1 MFSLPVSLLIPDEAF
16 MRLTLPE
23 KQYLFY
29 SRKAGT
35 HQYLCLKIKL
45 LRIKKLCALDNHCGS
60 DLTDGPAC
68 PVADPLQG
76 SKHLFWNLF
85 WNLYVDTPRKVLGVK
100 SKAADILAL
109 INHCLAPKR

>member
-23 KQYLFY
+23 KQYIYY

-45 LRIKKLCALDNHCGS
+45 LKIKKLCALDNHRGG
-60 DLTDGPAC
+60 DLTDRPAC
-68 PVADPLQG
+68 PVADPLQV
-76 SKHLFWNLF
+76 SKHLF
-85 WNLYVDTPRKVLGVK
+85 WNLYVDTPRKVLGVE
-100 SKAADILAL
+100 SEAADIFAL